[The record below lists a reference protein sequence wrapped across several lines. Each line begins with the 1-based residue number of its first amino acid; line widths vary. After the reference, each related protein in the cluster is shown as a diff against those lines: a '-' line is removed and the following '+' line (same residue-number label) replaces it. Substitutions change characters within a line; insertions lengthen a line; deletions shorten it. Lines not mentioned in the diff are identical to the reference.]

1 MKKKKNRKKIITFK
15 GENLYAMV
23 VFVRDDES
31 VPKHKNIILCEVL
44 PVRFNGSLDESLLL
58 IEDLVSFFFESICY
72 C

>member
-1 MKKKKNRKKIITFK
+1 
-15 GENLYAMV
+15 MV